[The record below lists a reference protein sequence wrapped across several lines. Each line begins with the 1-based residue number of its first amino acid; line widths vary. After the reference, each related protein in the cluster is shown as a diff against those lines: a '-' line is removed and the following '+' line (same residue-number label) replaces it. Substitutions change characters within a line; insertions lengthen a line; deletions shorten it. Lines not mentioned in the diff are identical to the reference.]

1 MDVDWPKDDPN
12 ADRLTKG
19 TGWLEIMGA
28 GMVHPR
34 VLQGVAIDPEEYTG
48 FAFGLGLDRVALL
61 KYGFPDLR
69 LLFEGDER
77 FLAQFVGVS

>member
-1 MDVDWPKDDPN
+1 
-12 ADRLTKG
+12 
-19 TGWLEIMGA
+19 MGA

-48 FAFGLGLDRVALL
+48 FAFGLGIDRVALL

-77 FLAQFVGVS
+77 FLRQFAGRA